1 MFTLHKRYAFNANII
16 VISQDTD
23 TLLLSLDNDSLVVY
37 DWQTVK
43 VNHEWTDF
51 AP

>member
-1 MFTLHKRYAFNANII
+1 MFALHKKFVFNANI
-16 VISQDTD
+16 VAMAQDTD
-23 TLLLSLDNDSLVVY
+23 TLLLTLDNDSLVVY
-37 DWQTVK
+37 DWQTGK